1 MAKQININSLEAGTI
16 IKVRG
21 QVAYSRIR
29 SQIAGEELRRQND
42 RDRQAGRPIT
52 ESAHTKLDLKN
63 CQVLCNDPNN
73 MSLAEKFILERLY
86 TSQKHPENGYCYR
99 AMNKGKYL
107 PQICFRAADNPNV
120 MQQFESADIKGE
132 LANDLLVTVYMRVF
146 KANPNNGLSLD
157 YVCVEEPIRFYTP
170 DGANALAAAGIIL
183 RPSSA
188 GRELAAPGTDN
199 ADAGAAHAAEQH
211 TAGYGE
217 PKPTAAGSNPYS
229 ASANAAAADAG
240 NLPYGQNVAGQ
251 PGAAAT
257 AATANATAAAS
268 AASPVTAA
276 AAADTQFGQ
285 QMNQPQG
292 LRFQANET
300 AQANTR
306 NYG

>member
-120 MQQFESADIKGE
+120 MQQFELTLTTDRASTTYA
-132 LANDLLVTVYMRVF
+132 LRS
-146 KANPNNGLSLD
+146 LSGS
-157 YVCVEEPIRFYTP
+157 IRPMGQTP
-170 DGANALAAAGIIL
+170 L
-183 RPSSA
+183 RQQASS
-188 GRELAAPGTDN
+188 
-199 ADAGAAHAAEQH
+199 
-211 TAGYGE
+211 
-217 PKPTAAGSNPYS
+217 
-229 ASANAAAADAG
+229 
-240 NLPYGQNVAGQ
+240 
-251 PGAAAT
+251 
-257 AATANATAAAS
+257 
-268 AASPVTAA
+268 
-276 AAADTQFGQ
+276 
-285 QMNQPQG
+285 
-292 LRFQANET
+292 
-300 AQANTR
+300 
-306 NYG
+306 